1 MSADP
6 GSRAREAPVAK
17 KGKGS
22 DYGHKRAAV
31 EGAKQ
36 KRQEQKRQDQKA
48 RKAGKTEK
56 AAEA

>member
-1 MSADP
+1 
-6 GSRAREAPVAK
+6 VAK

-48 RKAGKTEK
+48 RKAGKTER
-56 AAEA
+56 ATEA